1 MEAVVNRLALRLKM
15 HNVDGSIIHHVAL
28 LKKALD
34 QQGLKSEMI
43 KGFCVIMETKEVC
56 EHYWVRADGMD
67 LDVAFA
73 VAKLRNPE
81 LQALHPVLL
90 ESCPQGLNHS
100 DENESTIREGNL
112 RLFELY
118 QRDPKAFWLESP
130 PSVRGFHVN

>member
-1 MEAVVNRLALRLKM
+1 MEAIVNRLALRLKM
-15 HNVDGSIIHHVAL
+15 HNVGGSIIHHVAL

-56 EHYWVRADGMD
+56 QHYWIRADGMD

-90 ESCPQGLNHS
+90 ESCPPGLNRS
-100 DENESTIREGNL
+100 DESESAIRIGNL
-112 RLFELY
+112 HLFDLY
-118 QRDPKAFWLESP
+118 QRDPRDFWREAP
-130 PSVRGFHVN
+130 PDVRDFRVN